1 MLNISNLAFL
11 AGQRVLPKVL
21 KSLKGIEPGRYPRW
35 LPIIIIPKSPVGPG
49 GGDREF
55 KKGIGMPFKL
65 TTTGFLL
72 TFGGLLWYLKR
83 RRERAELGQQVELEL
98 FPEPPK
104 AKKREP
110 RQPSTGQQQL
120 WPGLRRELVF
130 DEPVDV
136 STSED
141 PVEICMERRG
151 WKLERMHKLR
161 DKIAEKE
168 TVSMFDDDDSEEEP
182 VFTQAEQSFLE
193 EIEKCLD
200 VVAKRYGSL
209 EAAGLEDVPCELCN
223 D

>member
-1 MLNISNLAFL
+1 MLNISNLAFM
-11 AGQRVLPKVL
+11 AGQKVLPKVL
-21 KSLKGIEPGRYPRW
+21 HSLRGIEPGRYPRW

-49 GGDREF
+49 GEDREF
-55 KKGIGMPFKL
+55 KKGMPFKL

-83 RRERAELGQQVELEL
+83 RRERGELGQQVELDL
-98 FPEPPK
+98 FPEPPKVK

-110 RQPSTGQQQL
+110 RQPSRGQQEL
-120 WPGLRRELVF
+120 WPGMRRELVF

-151 WKLERMHKLR
+151 WKLARMHELR

-168 TVSMFDDDDSEEEP
+168 TVGMFDDPDEEP
-182 VFTQAEQSFLE
+182 VFTKGEQSFLE

>member
-1 MLNISNLAFL
+1 MLNISNLAFM
-11 AGQRVLPKVL
+11 AGQKVLPKVL
-21 KSLKGIEPGRYPRW
+21 HSLRGITPGRYPRW

-49 GGDREF
+49 GEDREF
-55 KKGIGMPFKL
+55 KKGMPFKL

-72 TFGGLLWYLKR
+72 TFGGVLWYLKR
-83 RRERAELGQQVELEL
+83 RRERAELGQQVELDL

-110 RQPSTGQQQL
+110 RQPSAGQQEL
-120 WPGLRRELVF
+120 WPGMRRELVF

-151 WKLERMHKLR
+151 WKLARMHELR

-168 TVSMFDDDDSEEEP
+168 TVGMFDDPDEEP
-182 VFTQAEQSFLE
+182 VFTKGEQSFLE

>member
-1 MLNISNLAFL
+1 MLNISNLAFM
-11 AGQRVLPKVL
+11 AGQKVLPKVL
-21 KSLKGIEPGRYPRW
+21 HSLRGIEPGRYPHIW
-35 LPIIIIPKSPVGPG
+35 PLIIIPKSPVLPDP
-49 GGDREF
+49 GDREF
-55 KKGIGMPFKL
+55 KVRKPPPFKL
-65 TTTGFLL
+65 TTSGFLL
-72 TFGGLLWYLKR
+72 TFGGIIWYLKR
-83 RRERAELGQQVELEL
+83 RRERGELGQQVELDL

-151 WKLERMHKLR
+151 WKLARMHKLR
-161 DKIAEKE
+161 DQIAEKE
-168 TVSMFDDDDSEEEP
+168 TVSMFDEDDSEAEP
-182 VFTQAEQSFLE
+182 VFTQGEQSFLE

-200 VVAKRYGSL
+200 VVKKRYGSL